1 MVYVD
6 PSHDVWCAALDAIGD
21 HTLLKT
27 SNLVCR
33 AWHAYLQPRLMA
45 SIRIK
50 FVDFEK
56 PNADAPI
63 VKRIQ
68 YLVRH
73 LCLEAS
79 DVETQGWRA
88 GISLA
93 PTSFSNLV
101 KLELRHITFVNI
113 TDLWACLS
121 MTPKTL
127 ESLAIFD
134 CRCPDIRKIYRPAG
148 NNRSITLPVHSP
160 HSLALRDIVVDSDQ
174 LNYFACA
181 LWEWLAASPTA
192 NVLRFLDI
200 RIAYFDQKDIGCL
213 VAFLNSAA
221 CSTEIVAITL
231 GVYTTP
237 TQTRRNRLTDQVR
250 KINER

>member
-1 MVYVD
+1 
-6 PSHDVWCAALDAIGD
+6 
-21 HTLLKT
+21 
-27 SNLVCR
+27 
-33 AWHAYLQPRLMA
+33 MA

-73 LCLEAS
+73 LYLEAS
-79 DVETQGWRA
+79 DVETQDWRA

-134 CRCPDIRKIYRPAG
+134 CRCSDIQDIYRSAG
-148 NNRSITLPVHSP
+148 NNKSITLPVHDP
-160 HSLALRDIVVDSDQ
+160 HDLALRDIVIDSDRFD
-174 LNYFACA
+174 YFACA
-181 LWEWLAASPTA
+181 LWDWLAASPTP
-192 NVLRFLDI
+192 NFLRFLDI
-200 RIAYFDQKDIGCL
+200 RLAYFDQKDLDCL
-213 VAFLNSAA
+213 VAFLHSTA
-221 CSTEIVAITL
+221 CLTEMVIITL
-231 GVYTTP
+231 GVYTSL
-237 TQTRRNRLTDQVR
+237 TQTGRDRLTDQVR
-250 KINER
+250 RIGGR

>member
-1 MVYVD
+1 MVHVD

-33 AWHAYLQPRLMA
+33 AWHVYLQPRLMA
-45 SIRIK
+45 SIRVE

-56 PNADAPI
+56 PNSDAPI
-63 VKRIQ
+63 MKRIQ
-68 YLVRH
+68 HLVRH

-79 DVETQGWRA
+79 DVETQDWRA

-101 KLELRHITFVNI
+101 KLELCHITFVNI

-134 CRCPDIRKIYRPAG
+134 CRCPDIRKIYRSAG

-160 HSLALRDIVVDSDQ
+160 HSLALRDNVVHPVGTCKARKAGVQGSQ
-174 LNYFACA
+174 PRTPGEAPQKA
-181 LWEWLAASPTA
+181 LEHVRA
-192 NVLRFLDI
+192 NSSLTITPAHIIRKVL
-200 RIAYFDQKDIGCL
+200 L
-213 VAFLNSAA
+213 VTHS
-221 CSTEIVAITL
+221 IKWV
-231 GVYTTP
+231 
-237 TQTRRNRLTDQVR
+237 
-250 KINER
+250 